1 MYESNTHDVR
11 EKGAMRYG
19 LAVIGVVLVVGLS
32 ASAQGLP
39 NNSLL
44 LAMPFASPFTPTDGS
59 NAAMAQPTA
68 LPIAV
73 NLDAPI
79 SSITETLRGTNM
91 LGVPAVS
98 AA

>member
-1 MYESNTHDVR
+1 MCESNTHVR

-59 NAAMAQPTA
+59 NVAIEQSAA
-68 LPIAV
+68 LPIA
-73 NLDAPI
+73 
-79 SSITETLRGTNM
+79 RGFAR
-91 LGVPAVS
+91 AVYI
-98 AA
+98 